1 VIINQAIAWP
11 GVCAIAGNRSGVNDT
26 IAQFV
31 CADLEGGE
39 QSGIHHYE
47 TIWAHDRL
55 SQNIEGIGPM
65 KQFDFVIVGAG
76 TAGCVLAN
84 RLSAEANV
92 SVLVLEAGGSY
103 RHPMLPI
110 PMMGGLSYF
119 IKSTNW
125 GYESAPEP
133 HMNNRNIPWPR
144 GKVLGGTS
152 SINGM
157 MYMRGHRWD
166 YDNWAD
172 LGLNGWSYDEVLP
185 YFKYAE
191 GHRERRDAYHGNDGP
206 FVVSRAKSKNPLYE
220 IFLEA
225 CRQAGHPQT
234 DDFNGVQQ
242 EGMGRQDFNIDKG
255 RRVSTATAYL
265 APVQERP
272 NLEVITR
279 AHVTRLMV
287 ENGFVN
293 GVEYALGGKGGDK
306 ITVRAAR
313 EVILCGGAIN
323 SPMLLQLSGIGDGRL
338 LKSLGITVV
347 ADLPGV
353 GANLHDHLGA
363 YVQNNCLKPVTLY
376 RLFRADRAALA
387 LLRVWL
393 FRDGPGASIALEAGG
408 FLRTRPDLNI
418 PDVQIT
424 FIPGLSLDTTRA
436 KQGKHGYLTHF
447 YLARPESRGQVAIRS
462 TDPFAGPGIES
473 NSLATEAD
481 RRVMRDGVRLVRDI
495 MAQNAFAPYHGGE
508 ISPGTEVQSDDSID
522 AWIRANATTVW
533 HPVGTC
539 KMGTSDDAVVDAELR
554 LHGLTGLRVVDAS
567 VMPEIPAANTATP
580 TIMIAE
586 KAADMILGRAPR
598 TK

>member
-1 VIINQAIAWP
+1 
-11 GVCAIAGNRSGVNDT
+11 
-26 IAQFV
+26 
-31 CADLEGGE
+31 
-39 QSGIHHYE
+39 
-47 TIWAHDRL
+47 
-55 SQNIEGIGPM
+55 M

-84 RLSAEANV
+84 RLSAETGV
-92 SVLVLEAGGSY
+92 SVLVLEAGGPY
-103 RHPMLPI
+103 RHPMLRI

-133 HMNNRNIPWPR
+133 HMDNRRIPWPR

-166 YDNWAD
+166 YDNWAA

-191 GHRERRDAYHGNDGP
+191 GHSERRDAYHGNDGP
-206 FVVSRAKSKNPLYE
+206 FIVSRAKSDNPLYSV
-220 IFLEA
+220 FLQA
-225 CRQAGHPQT
+225 CRQADHPET
-234 DDFNGVQQ
+234 DDFNGAQQ

-255 RRVSTATAYL
+255 RRVSTATAYITPAL
-265 APVQERP
+265 ERP
-272 NLEVITR
+272 NLKVVTR
-279 AHVTRLMV
+279 AHVTRLV
-287 ENGFVN
+287 VKNGRVT
-293 GVEYALGGKGGDK
+293 GVEYALCGKGSSK
-306 ITVRAAR
+306 KFVHAER
-313 EVILCGGAIN
+313 EVVLCGGAIN
-323 SPMLLQLSGIGDGRL
+323 SPALLQLSGIGDRAL
-338 LKSLGITVV
+338 LKSLDIPVV
-347 ADLPGV
+347 AELPGV
-353 GANLHDHLGA
+353 GANLHDHVGA
-363 YVQNNCLKPVTLY
+363 YVQNHCLKPVTLY

-393 FRDGPGASIALEAGG
+393 FGDGPGASIALEAGG
-408 FLRTRPDLNI
+408 FLRTRPELDI
-418 PDVQIT
+418 PDVQIS

-447 YLARPESRGQVAIRS
+447 YLARPESRGRIAIRS
-462 TDPFAGPGIES
+462 ADPFAAPNIEP
-473 NSLATEAD
+473 NSLATETD
-481 RRVMRDGVRLVRDI
+481 RQVMRDGVRLVREI
-495 MAQNAFAPYHGGE
+495 MAQNAFAPYRGE
-508 ISPGTEVQSDDSID
+508 ELSPGKGVKSDDDID
-522 AWIRANATTVW
+522 AWVRANATTVW

-539 KMGTSDDAVVDAELR
+539 KMGTSDDAVVDAALR
-554 LHGLTGLRVVDAS
+554 LHGLTGLRVADAS
-567 VMPEIPAANTATP
+567 VMPQIPAANTAAP